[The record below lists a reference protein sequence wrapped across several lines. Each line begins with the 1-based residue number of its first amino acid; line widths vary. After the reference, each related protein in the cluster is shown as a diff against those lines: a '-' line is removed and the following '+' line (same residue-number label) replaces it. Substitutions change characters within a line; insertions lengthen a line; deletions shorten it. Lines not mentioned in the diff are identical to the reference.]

1 MYHIKISKKT
11 LEFNDVEVDE
21 KNVHVSKRP
30 IALNSVRINKTVAPD
45 KFEHID
51 KLLKYFIGY
60 KEYDIIRSLCIVLP
74 QMSAYIKYFNNRGIN
89 MSFKIED
96 DNVLVKYNEIRN
108 RILKIAK
115 HERS

>member
-1 MYHIKISKKT
+1 M
-11 LEFNDVEVDE
+11 
-21 KNVHVSKRP
+21 
-30 IALNSVRINKTVAPD
+30 
-45 KFEHID
+45 
-51 KLLKYFIGY
+51 
-60 KEYDIIRSLCIVLP
+60 LCIVLP
-74 QMSAYIKYFNNRGIN
+74 QMSAYIKYFNNRGRN